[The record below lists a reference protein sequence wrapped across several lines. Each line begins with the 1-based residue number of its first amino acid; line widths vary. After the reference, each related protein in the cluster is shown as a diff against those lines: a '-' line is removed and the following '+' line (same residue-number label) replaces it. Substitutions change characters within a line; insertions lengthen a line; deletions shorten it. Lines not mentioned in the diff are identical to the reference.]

1 MKNKHKRVD
10 SKIYII
16 SFIIITL
23 IFFIVG
29 YTAISEIK
37 SFYYSHMKED
47 ALNLANSYSQ
57 NVAKAVESTE
67 VVNELL
73 EEKILVASRTTAQYD
88 GPPSSK
94 LLDQLASSL
103 EVDEINIYNSEGEII
118 YSNMSEFIG
127 WKAYKGQPVY
137 DFMNS
142 NNISYVEEIRPSA
155 VTGIHYKYGYF
166 RNADGSFVQIGVL
179 ADKIHDF
186 LGGFEMQQLLDEMQ
200 KVGVAAQISFID
212 NDFIVIGSTDKQLI
226 GQTITNQEVKAAI
239 VTSEEYIFINVKE
252 KESVYEIFVRVYRE
266 GNKIGTLAIVETL
279 EKTDTFIKQITIIGL
294 LVLVILYSLLF
305 YIMIST
311 YKKNSKYIQLAYYDM
326 LTGLPNKQYLMEI
339 LSEEIEKKDENKKAL
354 LLIYCSNFSVVNLT
368 YGYEYGDELLKELSR
383 IIRRLVDSN
392 NRLFRFS
399 LDTFALYTKNYEK
412 SSDLVSIANK
422 INELCCNSINDTEH
436 YLGGQIGIVAINSK
450 YGNVDR
456 LLQDATISLSHIKN
470 NDSSNYIFFNEV
482 MESRLQREILIEKEL
497 RAAIA
502 ESDSK
507 RLYLVYQPQV
517 DLKTNRVTCF
527 EALARMRTESLG
539 LISPLEFVE
548 VAEKKQLIVPLGN
561 MILKTAC
568 QFIRTLKNEGFGD
581 FKVAVNIS
589 GIQLLRNDFIE
600 TVLDIIKETGIKESS
615 LELEITE
622 SVLLDNY
629 EIINEKLKI
638 LRDHKIGIA
647 LDDFGTGYSSFSRL
661 SELNIDTV
669 KIDRYFISKITM
681 NNQNELIIGDI
692 ISMSHKL
699 GLAVV
704 AEGVELQVQ
713 KNYLTENDCDIMQG
727 YLFSKPILEV
737 KSIELLK
744 TNIR

>member
-10 SKIYII
+10 STIYII

-37 SFYYSHMKED
+37 SFYYDHMKED

-94 LLDQLASSL
+94 LLEQLASSL

-166 RNADGSFVQIGVL
+166 RNVDESFVQIGVL

-200 KVGVAAQISFID
+200 KVGVAARISFID

-226 GQTITNQEVKAAI
+226 GQIITNQDAKAAI
-239 VTSEEYIFINVKE
+239 VASEEYIFINDKE
-252 KESVYEIFVRVYRE
+252 KESVYEIYVRVYRE

-279 EKTDTFIKQITIIGL
+279 EETDKFINQITIIGL
-294 LVLVILYSLLF
+294 LVLVILYALLF

-311 YKKNSKYIQLAYYDM
+311 YKKNSKYIQLAYYDT

-339 LSEEIEKKDENKKAL
+339 LTDEIEKKDESKKAL
-354 LLIYCSNFSVVNLT
+354 LLIYCSNFSAVNLT

-383 IIRRLVDSN
+383 KIRRLVDSN

-412 SSDLVSIANK
+412 SSELVSITNK
-422 INELCCNSINDTEH
+422 INEICSNSIKNTEQ
-436 YLGGQIGIVAINSK
+436 YLGGKIGIVVINSK

-456 LLQDATISLSHIKN
+456 LLQDATISLSQIKN
-470 NDSSNYIFFNEV
+470 NDSLNYVFFNEV
-482 MESRLQREILIEKEL
+482 MESQLQREILIEKEL
-497 RAAIA
+497 RTAIA
-502 ESDSK
+502 QNDSK

-527 EALARMRTESLG
+527 EALARMRT
-539 LISPLEFVE
+539 
-548 VAEKKQLIVPLGN
+548 
-561 MILKTAC
+561 
-568 QFIRTLKNEGFGD
+568 
-581 FKVAVNIS
+581 
-589 GIQLLRNDFIE
+589 
-600 TVLDIIKETGIKESS
+600 
-615 LELEITE
+615 
-622 SVLLDNY
+622 
-629 EIINEKLKI
+629 
-638 LRDHKIGIA
+638 
-647 LDDFGTGYSSFSRL
+647 
-661 SELNIDTV
+661 
-669 KIDRYFISKITM
+669 
-681 NNQNELIIGDI
+681 
-692 ISMSHKL
+692 
-699 GLAVV
+699 
-704 AEGVELQVQ
+704 
-713 KNYLTENDCDIMQG
+713 
-727 YLFSKPILEV
+727 
-737 KSIELLK
+737 
-744 TNIR
+744 